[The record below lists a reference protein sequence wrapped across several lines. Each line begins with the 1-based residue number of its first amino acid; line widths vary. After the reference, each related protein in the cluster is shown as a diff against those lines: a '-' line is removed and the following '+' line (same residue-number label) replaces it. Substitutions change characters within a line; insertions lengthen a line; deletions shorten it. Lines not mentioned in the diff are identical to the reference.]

1 MSQREVVIASNRGP
15 ASFQLD
21 AAGELVAHR
30 GGGGL
35 ASGLRSL
42 SESTRTV
49 WISAAMSDG
58 DRAAIGSATA
68 DEAGVRL
75 LDLAP
80 EDYRRYYDT
89 ISNETLWFLH
99 HHLFDLTRQPA
110 FDSSWREAWAAYE
123 RVNDMFANE
132 IAEIA
137 AVGSV
142 VLVQDYHLSL
152 VARSLHKVRPDLVSV
167 HFHHT
172 PFAEPAFI
180 RTLPDSHARSFMKA
194 LATYSACGFH
204 TERWSA
210 DFKASCAATD
220 ITAPTTFVA
229 PLGVD
234 DDALAATAASP
245 GVAEGIAKLD
255 EMLGDRVFIARVD
268 RIELS
273 KNLIRGFLAFDELLE
288 QHPEWRGRVVFGAYC
303 YPSRGNVEAY
313 VRYRGDVEAQVAVVN
328 DRWATDD
335 WTPVVLE
342 TDDNY
347 ERSIAVLTRY
357 DVLVVNPIR
366 DGLNL
371 VAKEGPVLN
380 RRDGTL
386 VLSHEAGA
394 AAELATTALM
404 VNPFDISE
412 LAERLHEAL
421 SMEPAARRERAGRL
435 ADAASARSADHWLG
449 DQLAAVGL
457 DSPG

>member
-1 MSQREVVIASNRGP
+1 MSQRDVVIASNRGP
-15 ASFQLD
+15 ASFEL
-21 AAGELVAHR
+21 AENGELVAHR
-30 GGGGL
+30 GSGGL

-58 DRAAIGSATA
+58 DRAAIGSAA
-68 DEAGVRL
+68 AEDAGVRL
-75 LDLAP
+75 LDIAP
-80 EDYRRYYDT
+80 DDYRRYYDT

-110 FDSSWREAWAAYE
+110 FDAAWREAWASYE
-123 RVNDMFANE
+123 RVNDTFAAA
-132 IAEIA
+132 IAEVA
-137 AVGSV
+137 TQGSV

-152 VARSLHKVRPDLVSV
+152 VGRSLQRLRPDLVSV

-180 RTLPDSHARSFMKA
+180 RALPDDSARSFMGA
-194 LATYSACGFH
+194 LAAYSACGFH
-204 TERWSA
+204 TRRWSN
-210 DFKASCAATD
+210 DFEASCAAVGLD
-220 ITAPTTFVA
+220 APPTFVA
-229 PLGVD
+229 PLGID
-234 DDALAATAASP
+234 DEALAATAASP
-245 GVAEGIAKLD
+245 GVAEGIARLD
-255 EMLGDRVFIARVD
+255 EMLGDRAFIARVD

-288 QHPEWRGRVVFGAYC
+288 THPEWRGRVVFGAYC

-313 VRYRGDVEAQVAVVN
+313 ARYRDEIEVQVASLN
-328 DRWATDD
+328 ARWASDG
-335 WTPVVLE
+335 WTPIVLE

-347 ERSIAVLTRY
+347 EQSIAVLTRY

-371 VAKEGPVLN
+371 VAKEGPALN

-394 AAELATTALM
+394 AAELASAALM
-404 VNPFDISE
+404 VNPFDVSE
-412 LAERLHEAL
+412 LAECLHDAL
-421 SMEPAARRERAGRL
+421 SADRDVRRERATRL
-435 ADAASARSADHWLG
+435 ADAARSRSADHWLG
-449 DQLAAVGL
+449 DQLASVGL
-457 DSPG
+457 DVQG